1 MAHSYPPSQEN
12 LEQPSPSVGQPGAH
26 LGQPGGS
33 AGDGKPRMQMRS
45 RWDGV
50 AISAMTVVLSER
62 TFRAA
67 RLEYPGDAEFEKLR
81 EGRPDSFLYRL
92 KNRATTE
99 AMLAVPLTREAESAW
114 GGIADLPCGDYG
126 QAIAALVKS
135 RLPQLIPQWNLRYG
149 HFSVKRIVED
159 DDLVAKAF
167 TRMGTPVPSALRGFH
182 KFLRI
187 AFQPR
192 LLQFRNT
199 RPFIALGIDP
209 SRRHEI
215 RLDAKAVHDAG
226 IDITGLWLIERGDE
240 GDLLGPVLS
249 LGQGGQAVVK
259 TGDGPRA
266 VTLEHC
272 NVEPSTETFTRVFR
286 QILGP
291 RYKRYETSE
300 WQERAAQAS
309 GAGYTGLLKKIASEL
324 TQFGDMNLASG
335 LSMRFQRVLQP
346 GKDSPRSV
354 RLTGQTLYCFSPDRA
369 ETAQTPAMGLDDFGP
384 FDKLTFNRKIP
395 EFLVVC
401 PAALRGRADVFIRRL
416 RDGMAKEVKPTFVE
430 RQDGTVYEKRGP
442 FMRGLVGTYRLA
454 DAKFETR
461 CVDLNGIALAKV
473 GASYVAAV
481 SDYLQEHPPPD
492 LVIVIVGDDEA
503 FSAGT
508 ANPYLMT
515 KAYLLSQGISTQ
527 EVRESTIAQADSSM
541 PYILQNIAVAIYAKL
556 GGSPWTIVPSMPL
569 AHEIVMGLADAE
581 VGPRQKGRRRYV
593 GITTVFSADGNYLL
607 SSTSPRCR
615 FEEYPQ
621 RLTETVAATLSRLR
635 VEQRWRERDTVRL
648 IIHARR
654 PLRGVYIQDV
664 VNAAL
669 RSLPS
674 GAEFDPAFLTI
685 THDHPF
691 KAVDLQAEGKRLYG
705 ERADGLFGW
714 RRVAEKVPARGLAID
729 LGDYRQLICVSGSV
743 QAKREGEPIPNP
755 LLIELH
761 RDSRHRDIVSLTN
774 QVFHFTG
781 LSWRSMLPGSEPV
794 TIAYSRI
801 IADLLNKLEGIP
813 YWDEQLL
820 NARLAS
826 KRWFL

>member
-1 MAHSYPPSQEN
+1 MDPSHPNQEN
-12 LEQPSPSVGQPGAH
+12 LEQPAPSTVRPVARPDQQGG
-26 LGQPGGS
+26 PGGS
-33 AGDGKPRMQMRS
+33 GRPRMQTRS
-45 RWDGV
+45 RWDSV
-50 AISAMTVVLSER
+50 AISAMTVVLSGR

-67 RLEYPGDAEFEKLR
+67 RLEYPGDVEFEKLR
-81 EGRPDSFLYRL
+81 EERPDSFLYRL
-92 KNRATTE
+92 KNRAATE

-114 GGIADLPCGDYG
+114 GGVVDLPCDEYG
-126 QAIAALVKS
+126 QALAALVKS

-149 HFSVKRIVED
+149 RFSVKRIIED
-159 DDLVAKAF
+159 DDLVAKTFA
-167 TRMGTPVPSALRGFH
+167 RMGTPVPLALHGFR

-192 LLQFRNT
+192 LLQFRST
-199 RPFIALGIDP
+199 RPFIALGIEP

-215 RLDAKAVHDAG
+215 RLDAKSLHGAG
-226 IDITGLWLIERGDE
+226 IDITGLWLIERRE
-240 GDLLGPVLS
+240 KGDLLGPVLS
-249 LGQGGQAVVK
+249 VGQGGQAVVK
-259 TGDGPRA
+259 TGDGPHTVSLA
-266 VTLEHC
+266 DC
-272 NVEPSTETFTRVFR
+272 NVEPSMETFAKVFR

-291 RYKRYETSE
+291 RYKRYETNE
-300 WQERAAQAS
+300 WQERATQAS
-309 GAGYTGLLKKIASEL
+309 GSGYTELLKRITSEL
-324 TQFGDMNLASG
+324 AQLGSLDLASG
-335 LSMRFQRVLQP
+335 LAIRFQRVLQP
-346 GKDSPRSV
+346 GKDSPRNV
-354 RLTGQTLYCFSPDRA
+354 RLTSPTLYCFSPDRT
-369 ETAQTPAMGLDDFGP
+369 EMAQTPATGLDDFGP
-384 FDKLTFNRKIP
+384 FDKLTFNRKMP

-416 RDGMAKEVKPTFVE
+416 RDGMAKEAKPSFAR

-461 CVDLNGIALAKV
+461 CVDLDGVAPTKV
-473 GASYVAAV
+473 GDSYVAVVDA
-481 SDYLQEHPPPD
+481 YLQEHQQPD
-492 LVIVIVGDDEA
+492 LVIVIVRDEEA

-527 EVRESTIAQADSSM
+527 EVREATIAQADSSM
-541 PYILQNIAVAIYAKL
+541 PYILQNVAVAIYAKL
-556 GGSPWTIVPSMPL
+556 GGSPWTIVPSMPI

-581 VGPRQKGRRRYV
+581 VGLRQEGRRRYV

-607 SSTSPRCR
+607 STTSPRCR

-635 VEQRWRERDTVRL
+635 EEQRWRDRDTVRL

-664 VNAAL
+664 VNAAI

-691 KAVDLQAEGKRLYG
+691 KVVDLRAEGKQLYG
-705 ERADGLFGW
+705 ELADGRFGW
-714 RRVAEKVPARGLAID
+714 RRIAEKVPARGLTID
-729 LGDYRQLICVSGSV
+729 LGDRRQLLCVSGSV

-813 YWDEQLL
+813 YWDERLL